1 MMKIKNIF
9 EKWND
14 GNIDENNLYNMNK
27 SVFDKMDNELL
38 HIYNEQLFLLTSMDI
53 ILCDFDFENVR
64 DNLYDLFNDNI
75 DKLTNDLIECVKKY
89 KNTGVNYNET
99 K

>member
-1 MMKIKNIF
+1 MKIKNIF
-9 EKWND
+9 KKWND
-14 GNIDENNLYNMNK
+14 GKIDETILLNQNK
-27 SVFDKMDNELL
+27 SLFDNIDNELKN
-38 HIYNEQLFLLTSMDI
+38 IYFENMLISSLDI
-53 ILCDFDFENVR
+53 ILCDFDFENVH

-89 KNTGVNYNET
+89 ENTGVKYNE